1 MSSLSKLKKNAENY
15 KINQFYQ
22 NMTPEQYQ
30 EGIRIAIQK
39 TTDDLTR
46 QYNENLERLKEEA
59 NRNISQSATLAIDTI
74 SVELLY
80 ELGNQLGCFE
90 ENPEY
95 LDQKIDTVQRIYEN
109 TMNAINK
116 YTRYKKGNQARK
128 DFEKKKHKVQKMFK
142 VEF

>member
-1 MSSLSKLKKNAENY
+1 MSSLSKLRKNAENY
-15 KINQFYQ
+15 KINEFYR

-30 EGIRIAIQK
+30 EGIRIAIQN

-46 QYNENLERLKEEA
+46 KYNANLERLKAEA
-59 NRNISQSATLAIDTI
+59 NRNISESATLAIDTI

-128 DFEKKKHKVQKMFK
+128 DFEKKKHKVEKMFNVK
-142 VEF
+142 F

>member
-80 ELGNQLGCFE
+80 ELGRQLGCFE

>member
-1 MSSLSKLKKNAENY
+1 MSSLSKLRKNADKY
-15 KINQFYQ
+15 KINEFYR

-30 EGIRIAIQK
+30 EGIRIAIQN

-46 QYNENLERLKEEA
+46 KYNANLERLKAEA
-59 NRNISQSATLAIDTI
+59 NRNISESATLAIDTI

-128 DFEKKKHKVQKMFK
+128 DFEKKKHKVEKMFNVK
-142 VEF
+142 F

>member
-1 MSSLSKLKKNAENY
+1 MSSLSKLRKNAENY

-128 DFEKKKHKVQKMFK
+128 DFEKKKHKVEKMFK

>member
-1 MSSLSKLKKNAENY
+1 MSSIGKLRKNAENY

-46 QYNENLERLKEEA
+46 QYNENLERLKAEA

-80 ELGNQLGCFE
+80 ELGRQLGCFE
-90 ENPEY
+90 ENAEY
-95 LDQKIDTVQRIYEN
+95 LEEKIDKVRDIYIN
-109 TMNAINK
+109 TMEAINK
-116 YTRYKKGNQARK
+116 YTKYKKGNQARK
-128 DFEKKKHKVQKMFK
+128 DFEKKKRTVQKMFK

>member
-1 MSSLSKLKKNAENY
+1 MSSIGKLRKNAENY

>member
-39 TTDDLTR
+39 TTNDLTK

-80 ELGNQLGCFE
+80 ELGRQLGCFE
-90 ENPEY
+90 ENAEY
-95 LDQKIDTVQRIYEN
+95 LEEKIDKVRDIYIN
-109 TMNAINK
+109 TMEAINK
-116 YTRYKKGNQARK
+116 YTKYKKGNQARK
-128 DFEKKKHKVQKMFK
+128 DFEKKKRKVQKMFK
-142 VEF
+142 VQF

>member
-46 QYNENLERLKEEA
+46 QYNENLERLKAEA

-80 ELGNQLGCFE
+80 ELGRQLGCFE
-90 ENPEY
+90 ENAEY
-95 LDQKIDTVQRIYEN
+95 LEEKIDKVRDIYIN
-109 TMNAINK
+109 TMEAINK
-116 YTRYKKGNQARK
+116 YTKYKKGNQARK
-128 DFEKKKHKVQKMFK
+128 DFEKKKRIVQKMFK

>member
-39 TTDDLTR
+39 TTNDLTK

-80 ELGNQLGCFE
+80 ELGRQLGCFE
-90 ENPEY
+90 ENAEY
-95 LDQKIDTVQRIYEN
+95 LEEKIDKVRDIYIN
-109 TMNAINK
+109 TMEAINK
-116 YTRYKKGNQARK
+116 YTKYKKGNQARK
-128 DFEKKKHKVQKMFK
+128 DFEKKKRTVQKMFK

>member
-1 MSSLSKLKKNAENY
+1 MSSLSKLRKNAENY

-39 TTDDLTR
+39 TTNDLTK

-80 ELGNQLGCFE
+80 ELGRQLGCFE
-90 ENPEY
+90 ENAEY
-95 LDQKIDTVQRIYEN
+95 LEEKIDKVRDIYIN
-109 TMNAINK
+109 TMEAINK
-116 YTRYKKGNQARK
+116 YTKYKKGNQARK

>member
-1 MSSLSKLKKNAENY
+1 MSSLSKLRKNAENY

-46 QYNENLERLKEEA
+46 KYNANLERLKEEA

-95 LDQKIDTVQRIYEN
+95 LDQKIETVQRIYEN
-109 TMNAINK
+109 TMNAISK
-116 YTRYKKGNQARK
+116 YTKYKKGNQARK
-128 DFEKKKHKVQKMFK
+128 DFEKKKHKVQKMFNVK
-142 VEF
+142 F